1 MDSEELALV
10 TRARA
15 GSCDA
20 FGELVARHQGGVYGY
35 VLHIIGDVEAARDL
49 AQDVFVRAFTSLAG
63 LRDPRK
69 FRPWLYA
76 IAVNLSRNWLKRQR
90 RAPLSLVRSSSR
102 LSEAEGELPDPGLSA
117 SPSYLAQLSERRQLV
132 AQAVESLPV
141 KYREVAVLRFQHEL
155 KVKEVAEALGISV
168 VAAESRLRR
177 VKAML
182 REELAG
188 LE

>member
-1 MDSEELALV
+1 MGSEESTLV
-10 TRARA
+10 ERARA
-15 GSCDA
+15 GSREA
-20 FGELVARHQGGVYGY
+20 FGDLVALYQHHIHGC
-35 VLHIIGDVEAARDL
+35 VLRIIGDAEAARDV
-49 AQDVFVRAFTSLAG
+49 AQEAFLRAYTSLAG

-90 RAPLSLVRSSSR
+90 RAPLSLVRSSSH
-102 LSEAEGELPDPGLSA
+102 LSEAEGELPDRGLSA

-168 VAAESRLRR
+168 AAAESRLRR